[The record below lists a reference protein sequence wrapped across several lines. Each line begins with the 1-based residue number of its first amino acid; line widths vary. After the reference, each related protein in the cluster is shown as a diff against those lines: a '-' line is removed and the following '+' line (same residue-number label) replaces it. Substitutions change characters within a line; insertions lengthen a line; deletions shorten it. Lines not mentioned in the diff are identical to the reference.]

1 MRFTAF
7 PLLLRLGL
15 GGTLLLA
22 AAACDKDN
30 DSDDD
35 DPSQVTFTQAGLYP
49 EGTQYDDDND
59 RFLVSSQTAG
69 RIGQVKDDG
78 TYSQF
83 ADDAQLVSTIGLKL
97 DQAGGRNRLLAAV
110 SDPGYNTAR
119 TTAATRR
126 KLAAVAIFNANTGA
140 KTGYFDLGSLRPNAA
155 AHFANDIAVDDAGNI
170 YVTDSFA
177 PIIYVLNA
185 QTNTAA
191 VFLENAALAAP
202 AGSFGLNGIAYQ
214 NGYLIVAKS
223 DEGKLLK
230 VPLNNPSGFTTITAT
245 GLNLAGADGIQLVDN
260 NTLLV
265 SCNAQGQVY
274 RLSST
279 DNFASVS
286 RTGSFTTGAVYPTTL
301 ARRDGQSYVLY
312 SYLNAL
318 QQMQNPPVSQFSLV
332 RVAF

>member
-1 MRFTAF
+1 MRFAHSPF
-7 PLLLRLGL
+7 LLRFSL
-15 GGTLLLA
+15 GGTLLLS

-30 DSDDD
+30 DAS

-78 TYSQF
+78 TYTQF

-97 DQAGGRNRLLAAV
+97 DQASGRNRLLAAV
-110 SDPGYNTAR
+110 SDPGYNTTR
-119 TTAATRR
+119 TKTATKG
-126 KLAAVAIFNANTGA
+126 KLAAVAIFNAASGA
-140 KTGYFDLGSLRPNAA
+140 KTSYFDLGSLRPNAA
-155 AHFANDIAVDDAGNI
+155 AHFANDIAIDDVGNA

-177 PIIYVLNA
+177 PIIYILNEQA
-185 QTNTAA
+185 GVAG

-202 AGSFGLNGIAYQ
+202 AGTFGLNGIAYQ

-230 VPLNNPSGFTTITAT
+230 VPLTNPNGFATVTTT
-245 GLNLAGADGIQLVDN
+245 GLNLAGADGIQLVDK

-265 SCNAQGQVY
+265 SCNAQGKVY

-279 DNFASVS
+279 DDFATVS
-286 RTGSFTTGAVYPTTL
+286 QTGSFTTGAVYPTTL

-318 QQMQNPPVSQFSLV
+318 QAMQNPPVSQFSLT